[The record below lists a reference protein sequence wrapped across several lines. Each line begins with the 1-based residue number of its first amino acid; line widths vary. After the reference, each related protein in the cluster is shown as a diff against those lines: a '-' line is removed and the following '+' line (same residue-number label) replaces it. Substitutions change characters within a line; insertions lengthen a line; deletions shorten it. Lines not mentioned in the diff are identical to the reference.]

1 MHERA
6 ERWLAFAREDL
17 RMAELAMTE
26 VLWNQVCFHAQ
37 LIDGWPSSHI
47 MEDVMKCG
55 TLRTILQQ
63 VGLTAE
69 GFCDL

>member
-26 VLWNQVCFHAQ
+26 ALWNQVCFHAQ
-37 LIDGWPSSHI
+37 LMDGESWSHI
-47 MEDVMKCG
+47 MEGSLKRG
-55 TLRTILQQ
+55 TLRAILQ
-63 VGLTAE
+63 
-69 GFCDL
+69 